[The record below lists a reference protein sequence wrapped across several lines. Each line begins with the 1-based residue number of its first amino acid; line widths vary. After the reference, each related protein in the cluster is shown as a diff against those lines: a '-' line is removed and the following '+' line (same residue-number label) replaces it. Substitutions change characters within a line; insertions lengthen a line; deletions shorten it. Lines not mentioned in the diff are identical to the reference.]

1 MATGD
6 VINTSVYYLKLLKYN
21 GININKAWLYGSYAR
36 GEGKPDSDI
45 DIFIVSSDF
54 DQPEYSKIG
63 LVWRLTRL
71 VNSPIEPYIVGLKK
85 FESDDIFPIFQLVQN
100 EGILLQE

>member
-6 VINTSVYYLKLLKYN
+6 VINTSLYYLKLLKDN
-21 GININKAWLYGSYAR
+21 GINIHKAWLYGSYAR
-36 GEGKPDSDI
+36 GEEKPDSDI

-71 VNSPIEPYIVGLKK
+71 VNSRIEPYIVGLKK
-85 FESDDIFPIFQLVQN
+85 FESDDISPIFQLVQN
-100 EGILLQE
+100 EGILLEE